1 MVDGE
6 EQINKSKEES
16 ERVSTN
22 RNNKEEKVLVLKV
35 AILLVSQ
42 KHLDVKQ
49 IILEKNKRKYFLSRR
64 EGK

>member
-49 IILEKNKRKYFLSRR
+49 IILEKNKRKDFLSRR